1 MQIAKHET
9 MRSVNTA
16 ALLTCLIENGPMTRQ
31 ELQKK
36 TGLSWGAVF
45 NIVAE
50 LLALK
55 ILCEE
60 PLKSSHAGRK
70 PSVLDFNTSDHLCA
84 GIDVHMQGLTCLITD
99 LRGRKLCSLRASIS
113 HAGREEVLALM
124 KKLLH
129 QAMEELKLT
138 PEKLVGIGVSIQG
151 SIDRASRVS
160 LYSPHLPNWVNVP
173 VCDVLESEFHRPAM
187 LFHDTSAMLAAE
199 RRHGA
204 LSAPSMMFI
213 KVDMGLGMAMMFN
226 DMPYTG
232 FDGNANEFGHMIIN
246 PDGPLCTC
254 GNHGCLEAY
263 VGGKSLLHQ
272 ARMAQQQGLCKLNLP
287 EEDGIE
293 ALTLLAEAARE
304 GSPYEK
310 QMFESMGR
318 YFGIGLTNIINV
330 INPELIVLGGD
341 LARYSDLFLDSAMAV
356 VHKCVWNS
364 SRIQLTLSSLP
375 SDGAAGG
382 AAMSLLRQ
390 ATSGGIPHTLG
401 DLFRTAHAET
411 EG

>member
-50 LLALK
+50 LLSLK

-60 PLKSSHAGRK
+60 PLKSNHAGRK
-70 PSVLDFNTSDHLCA
+70 PSVLDFNTSDYLCA
-84 GIDVHMQGLTCLITD
+84 GIDVHMQGVTCLITD
-99 LRGRKLCSLRASIS
+99 LRGRTLCSLRSSIAHAS
-113 HAGREEVLALM
+113 REEVLELM
-124 KKLLH
+124 KTLLH
-129 QAMEELKLT
+129 QAVQKLKLT

-151 SIDRASRVS
+151 SIDREARVS

-173 VCDVLESEFHRPAM
+173 VCKLLEEEFHRPAM

-199 RRHGA
+199 RRQGA
-204 LSAPSMMFI
+204 HSAPNMMFI

-263 VGGKSLLHQ
+263 VSGKSLLQH
-272 ARMAQQQGLCKLNLP
+272 ARMARQQGLCTLELP
-287 EEDGIE
+287 AEDSVE
-293 ALTLLAEAARE
+293 AIAMVADAARA
-304 GSPYEK
+304 GGAFEK
-310 QMFESMGR
+310 RLFENMGR
-318 YFGIGLTNIINV
+318 YFGVGLTNIINV

-341 LARYSDLFLDSAMAV
+341 MAQYSDLFLDSAMAV

-375 SDGAAGG
+375 SDGAASG

-390 ATSGGIPHTLG
+390 ATSGVFPHTLG
-401 DLFRTAHAET
+401 ELFHTVHAGA